1 MAGRTD
7 KMPSMGRR
15 PKGEE
20 PGVMRSIRV
29 ERKLWDEFGALAEAE
44 GAERSEVL
52 RDYIRQY
59 VAEHRPEDDASE

>member
-1 MAGRTD
+1 
-7 KMPSMGRR
+7 
-15 PKGEE
+15 
-20 PGVMRSIRV
+20 MRSIRV